1 MEVDFIC
8 RQTNYT
14 SEEATAKLALHGDPI
29 KVIQEYMGIK
39 TPQPTVP
46 KPYNMINEFMNF
58 KSR

>member
-14 SEEATAKLALHGDPI
+14 PEEAAAKLALQGDPI

-39 TPQPTVP
+39 TPQPTP
-46 KPYNMINEFMNF
+46 HPYQMIHEFMDF